1 MCLLLLC
8 YRRAKGWTRARVFE
22 SHGKCHCRFGAR
34 SDFGVFREKHR
45 RTQSKFGQKQTI
57 LLLISYFNW
66 YSHKIYMML
75 NKPFDKY

>member
-1 MCLLLLC
+1 
-8 YRRAKGWTRARVFE
+8 
-22 SHGKCHCRFGAR
+22 
-34 SDFGVFREKHR
+34 
-45 RTQSKFGQKQTI
+45 